1 MKNVVFPPSCIN
13 LPLHTKVVT
22 KVVVATSTPSQR
34 SNLLGYD
41 YHILQRSVLNML
53 VTKRRREWNRIGVV
67 TKPLCMVLH

>member
-41 YHILQRSVLNML
+41 YHILQGSVLNML